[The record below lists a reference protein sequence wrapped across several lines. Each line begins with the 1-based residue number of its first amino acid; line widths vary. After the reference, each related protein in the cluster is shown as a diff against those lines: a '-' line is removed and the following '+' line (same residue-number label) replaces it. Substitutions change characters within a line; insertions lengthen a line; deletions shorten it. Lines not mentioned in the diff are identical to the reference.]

1 MRNIKKKISLGLVA
15 LLMVTNLGTVVT
27 FAKESNGNQ
36 TPDEVVYAEDVVTD
50 VAQDAS
56 IEEQTGGSYEV
67 VTEDASAEELEAGN
81 IIVVPAQEDG
91 IERAIEVTDVVKT
104 DDSYVIEGEKP
115 DCIFDVV
122 ESVDT
127 QGTAEVDSDAVIP
140 ADGVSVTSA
149 ANATDGTRSGSWRE
163 WFSFTSNGTT
173 TMNGLNFH
181 IDKQLGT
188 NASLTGDFVIDP
200 SLEYHLVFDLTGVK
214 EMTAVIDTKMKLTD
228 VTVTGG
234 TAGSIPIAT
243 LPYVFT
249 DGMFSAYITMN
260 LVYSA
265 QGEVFLSY
273 EMSGMCGVTYDG
285 TDTSLICSYQPDVL
299 DYGISADG
307 KIGAEFEITLLAYGT
322 YNVMNADVNSGFAA
336 SAHKESGQNGIAE
349 VYFYLDGN
357 YGYGSILEP
366 YGICGSKV
374 IYGKDNSPFHYVLA
388 Q

>member
-1 MRNIKKKISLGLVA
+1 MRNIKKKISLSLVA
-15 LLMVTNLGTVVT
+15 LLTVTNLGTVVA
-27 FAKESNGNQ
+27 FAKESNENQ
-36 TPDEVVYAEDVVTD
+36 TSDEIVYTEDVMTD
-50 VAQDAS
+50 FDLDAS
-56 IEEQTGGSYEV
+56 IKEQPDGNYEV
-67 VTEDASAEELEAGN
+67 VTEDTSAEELETGN

-91 IERAIEVTDVVKT
+91 VERAIEVTNVTKT
-104 DDSYVIEGEKP
+104 EEGYVIEGEEP
-115 DCIFDVV
+115 DSIFDVV

-127 QGTAEVDSDAVIP
+127 QGTAEVDTDAVIP

-149 ANATDGTRSGSWRE
+149 ADAMDTARSGSWRE
-163 WFSFTSNGTT
+163 WFTFTSNGTT
-173 TMNGLNFH
+173 TMTGLNFH
-181 IDKQLGT
+181 LDKQLGT

-214 EMTAVIDTKMKLTD
+214 EMTAAINTRMKVTD
-228 VTVTGG
+228 VSVTGG
-234 TAGSIPIAT
+234 KAGSIPIAT
-243 LPYVFT
+243 LPYVFA
-249 DGMFSAYITMN
+249 DGMLSAYITMN

-273 EMSGMCGVTYDG
+273 EMSGTCGVTYDG
-285 TDTSLICSYQPDVL
+285 TDTSLICSYQPDIL

-322 YNVMNADVNSGFAA
+322 YNVMNADVNSGFVA

>member
-1 MRNIKKKISLGLVA
+1 MRNIKKKISLSLVA
-15 LLMVTNLGTVVT
+15 LLTVTNLGTVVT
-27 FAKESNGNQ
+27 FAKESNENQ
-36 TPDEVVYAEDVVTD
+36 TSDEIVYTEDVVTD
-50 VAQDAS
+50 FDLDAS
-56 IEEQTGGSYEV
+56 IKEQPDGNYEV
-67 VTEDASAEELEAGN
+67 VTEDASAEELETGN

-91 IERAIEVTDVVKT
+91 VERAIEVTNVTKT
-104 DDSYVIEGEKP
+104 EDGYVIEGEEP
-115 DCIFDVV
+115 DSIFDVV

-127 QGTAEVDSDAVIP
+127 QGTAEVDTDAVIP

-149 ANATDGTRSGSWRE
+149 ADAMDTARSGSWRE
-163 WFSFTSNGTT
+163 WFTFTSNGTT
-173 TMNGLNFH
+173 TMTGLNFH

-188 NASLTGDFVIDP
+188 NASLTGDVAIDP

-214 EMTAVIDTKMKLTD
+214 EMTAAINTRMKVTD

-234 TAGSIPIAT
+234 KAGSIPIAT
-243 LPYVFT
+243 LPYTFA
-249 DGMFSAYITMN
+249 DGMFSAYITLN

-273 EMSGMCGVTYDG
+273 EMSGICGVTYDG
-285 TDTSLICSYQPDVL
+285 TDTNLICSYQPEVL
-299 DYGISADG
+299 DYGASADG

-336 SAHKESGQNGIAE
+336 SAQKESGQSGIAE

-357 YGYGSILEP
+357 YGYGSVLEP

-374 IYGKDNSPFHYVLA
+374 IYGKDNSPFHYVFI

>member
-1 MRNIKKKISLGLVA
+1 MRNIKKKISLSLVA
-15 LLMVTNLGTVVT
+15 LLTVTNLGTVVA
-27 FAKESNGNQ
+27 FAKESNENQ
-36 TPDEVVYAEDVVTD
+36 TSDEIVYTEDVMTD
-50 VAQDAS
+50 FDLDAS
-56 IEEQTGGSYEV
+56 IKEQPDGNYEV
-67 VTEDASAEELEAGN
+67 VTEDTSAEELETGN

-91 IERAIEVTDVVKT
+91 VERAIEVTNVTKT
-104 DDSYVIEGEKP
+104 EEGYVIEGEEP
-115 DCIFDVV
+115 DSIFDVV

-127 QGTAEVDSDAVIP
+127 QGTAEVDTDAVIP

-149 ANATDGTRSGSWRE
+149 ADAMDTARSGSWRE
-163 WFSFTSNGTT
+163 WFTFTSNGTT
-173 TMNGLNFH
+173 TMTGLNFH
-181 IDKQLGT
+181 LDKQLGT

-214 EMTAVIDTKMKLTD
+214 EMTAAINTRMKVTD
-228 VTVTGG
+228 VSVIGG
-234 TAGSIPIAT
+234 KAGSIPIAT
-243 LPYVFT
+243 LPYVFA
-249 DGMFSAYITMN
+249 DGMLSAYITMN

-273 EMSGMCGVTYDG
+273 EMSGTCGVTYDG
-285 TDTSLICSYQPDVL
+285 TDTSLICSYQPDIL

-322 YNVMNADVNSGFAA
+322 YNVMNADVNSGFVA

-349 VYFYLDGN
+349 AYFYLDGN

>member
-1 MRNIKKKISLGLVA
+1 MRNIKKKISLSLVA
-15 LLMVTNLGTVVT
+15 LLTVTNLGTVVA
-27 FAKESNGNQ
+27 FAKESNENQ
-36 TPDEVVYAEDVVTD
+36 TSDEIVYTEDVMTD
-50 VAQDAS
+50 FDLDAS
-56 IEEQTGGSYEV
+56 IKEQPDGNYEV
-67 VTEDASAEELEAGN
+67 VTEDTSAEELETGN

-91 IERAIEVTDVVKT
+91 VERAIEVTNVTKT
-104 DDSYVIEGEKP
+104 EEGYVIEGEEP
-115 DCIFDVV
+115 DSIFDVV

-127 QGTAEVDSDAVIP
+127 QGTAEVDTDAVIP

-149 ANATDGTRSGSWRE
+149 ADAMDTARSGSWRE
-163 WFSFTSNGTT
+163 WFTFTSNGTT
-173 TMNGLNFH
+173 TMTGLNFH
-181 IDKQLGT
+181 LDKQLGT

-214 EMTAVIDTKMKLTD
+214 EMTAAINTRMKVTD
-228 VTVTGG
+228 VSVTGG
-234 TAGSIPIAT
+234 KAGSIPIAT
-243 LPYVFT
+243 LPYVFA
-249 DGMFSAYITMN
+249 DGMLSAYITMN

-273 EMSGMCGVTYDG
+273 EMSGTCGVTYDG

-322 YNVMNADVNSGFAA
+322 YNVMNADVNSGFVA

-349 VYFYLDGN
+349 AYFYLDGN